1 MLEIIMAEKDDNNGN
16 SGCEGNAGTP
26 GTVSQCGNSEP
37 GTASGTGREESDR
50 KMAGTDPDGPET
62 ARARTAIE
70 PVRTASGL
78 IERATALRGLS
89 IGRPRTPKSTLRRR
103 SLQDLRSNDPEVPY
117 QLFEGAARDLVC
129 SLMERQ
135 DRMNEEIFNKL
146 VDLEYRINDLEQDMI
161 ALNDKRRS

>member
-1 MLEIIMAEKDDNNGN
+1 MTNENEVGKTREK
-16 SGCEGNAGTP
+16 EGT
-26 GTVSQCGNSEP
+26 TESSREVSQCGNSEP
-37 GTASGTGREESDR
+37 GTASGTGREENDI
-50 KMAGTDPDGPET
+50 KMAGTDPAGPET
-62 ARARTAIE
+62 DQAKTAIE
-70 PVRTASGL
+70 PERTASGL

-103 SLQDLRSNDPEVPY
+103 SLQDIRSRDPEVPY

-146 VDLEYRINDLEQDMI
+146 VDLEYRINDIEQDMI
-161 ALNDKRRS
+161 ELNDKRRS